1 MNQEQRKKLEEVLGI
16 LTEIQEQEQ
25 EKYDNAP
32 EGLQDTDRVN
42 KFQEDADELQ
52 EAIDIITAILEG
64 GN

>member
-1 MNQEQRKKLEEVLGI
+1 MNQEQRKKLQGALDI

-32 EGLQDTDRVN
+32 EGLQDTDRMN

-52 EAIDIITAILEG
+52 EAIDIIQSILEG

>member
-1 MNQEQRKKLEEVLGI
+1 MNQEQRKRLQDALDI